1 MLAAGRNLVMSTGTA
16 SGKTLV
22 YNLAFAA
29 EAVERPTSTALYL
42 FPTKALARDQLRAV
56 RALTIPQM
64 KAAVYDGDTP
74 RAERPLIRK
83 NANLVMTNPDML
95 HLALLADHARWADF
109 FFRLSLIVVDE
120 AHVCRGVFGSHVAM
134 TLRRLRRLVAHYGGD
149 PRWMLA
155 SATIGNPG
163 ELATR
168 LTGLPF
174 DEVVAD
180 AAPSGEKL
188 FALWN
193 PPIIDDDTGARR
205 SALTEASWLMSK
217 LVQEDIRTIGFTRSR
232 RAAELLAEFA
242 RRDVGDAQKRAR
254 IKSYRAGYLAEDRRT
269 IEREL
274 ANGELLAIASTNA
287 LELGIDIGS
296 LDAAVL
302 TGYPGTRASMWQ
314 QAGRSGRRDSDSLAI
329 LVAQDDPLDQYL
341 VHHPE
346 DLFDKPPEAAVIDP
360 TNPYVLEPHLR
371 CAARELPLR
380 DEDLGFFGDVAD
392 VARAVERMTEREE
405 LVRRKD
411 TWNDRGRE
419 SPHRSVDIRAGAG
432 HVYSI
437 VIGET
442 GELLGTA
449 DEGRA
454 YSTLHPGA
462 VYLHQGEQYL
472 VDELDLVSRVAV
484 VHGGRSRLLHAI
496 ARHHRHRGGRRR
508 R

>member
-1 MLAAGRNLVMSTGTA
+1 M
-16 SGKTLV
+16 
-22 YNLAFAA
+22 
-29 EAVERPTSTALYL
+29 
-42 FPTKALARDQLRAV
+42 
-56 RALTIPQM
+56 
-64 KAAVYDGDTP
+64 
-74 RAERPLIRK
+74 
-83 NANLVMTNPDML
+83 
-95 HLALLADHARWADF
+95 
-109 FFRLSLIVVDE
+109 
-120 AHVCRGVFGSHVAM
+120 
-134 TLRRLRRLVAHYGGD
+134 
-149 PRWMLA
+149 
-155 SATIGNPG
+155 
-163 ELATR
+163 
-168 LTGLPF
+168 
-174 DEVVAD
+174 AD

-380 DEDLGFFGDVAD
+380 DEDLGFFGAVDD
-392 VARAVERMTEREE
+392 VARAVERLTEREE

-419 SPHRSVDIRAGAG
+419 SPAPVGGYPRRAPD
-432 HVYSI
+432 
-437 VIGET
+437 T
-442 GELLGTA
+442 
-449 DEGRA
+449 
-454 YSTLHPGA
+454 STP
-462 VYLHQGEQYL
+462 
-472 VDELDLVSRVAV
+472 S
-484 VHGGRSRLLHAI
+484 
-496 ARHHRHRGGRRR
+496 
-508 R
+508 

>member
-1 MLAAGRNLVMSTGTA
+1 MDPRAFLASLTADETTAPSLIHVRELPARSPTIEPFPAWIPPLVQDRLELVGVRGLYPHQAAGLEVLADGRHLVMSTGTA

-134 TLRRLRRLVAHYGGD
+134 TLRRLRRLVAHYGGT

-168 LTGLPF
+168 LTGLTF

-380 DEDLGFFGDVAD
+380 DEDLGFFGDGG
-392 VARAVERMTEREE
+392 RCRS
-405 LVRRKD
+405 
-411 TWNDRGRE
+411 RGRA
-419 SPHRSVDIRAGAG
+419 PDRARGAGAAQG
-432 HVYSI
+432 HL
-437 VIGET
+437 ERPRT
-442 GELLGTA
+442 G
-449 DEGRA
+449 
-454 YSTLHPGA
+454 
-462 VYLHQGEQYL
+462 
-472 VDELDLVSRVAV
+472 VAPPV
-484 VHGGRSRLLHAI
+484 GGYP
-496 ARHHRHRGGRRR
+496 GGRRTHLLHRDR
-508 R
+508 RDG